1 MNWENFGILW
11 EIHHIKPQNM
21 FNPLNELEVK
31 ECWDLNNLLPL
42 WKTTE
47 ISKQMGDTIKG
58 NRNIKKDEIYDYRVE
73 N

>member
-1 MNWENFGILW
+1 MTWENFGNLW

-21 FNPLNELEVK
+21 FDPLNEQEVK

-47 ISKQMGDTIKG
+47 ISEQMGDNLKG
-58 NRNIKKDEIYDYRVE
+58 NRNLEKTKIYDFRT
-73 N
+73 NG